1 MSTGGLEGVGDDA
14 QGCGDVVGGDHETGD
29 GADGVRAEGEHADS
43 GGVQGR
49 GELGSGSGG
58 DFEEDDVRGDGG
70 GIDGDAGEGGEAEG
84 EGAGIGVIVGESCAV
99 MFEGVECGG
108 GEDAGLAHAAAE
120 HFAEA
125 AGALDDVARAAEGGA
140 DGCAEAFGEA
150 DADGVEWGG
159 VFEFGDAGGG
169 RGVPEPSAVE
179 VEFEAVVSGDGFD
192 FPELSDGPD
201 GAAAAVVGIFDA
213 DDLGGREVLIG
224 RAESGLEVCCG
235 EDSADAGETA
245 AGETGQCS
253 GAACFV
259 VVDVGVGVDE
269 DLVAGVC
276 EGAEGELIG
285 HGARGSEEGGFLAEQ
300 FGDTSF
306 EEFDGGVVAEDIV
319 ADGGGGHDGPHGLGG
334 LRDGVAAEINRH
346 GEGRRGR
353 LGRR

>member
-1 MSTGGLEGVGDDA
+1 MEGLGDDA

-58 DFEEDDVRGDGG
+58 DVEEDDVRGDGG

-150 DADGVEWGG
+150 DADGVEGGG

-169 RGVPEPSAVE
+169 CGVPETSAVE

-192 FPELSDGPD
+192 LPELGDGPD